1 MMKNDKLLKT
11 ERSESISYFIVEDL
25 DSVFVP
31 DTQNIS
37 SIPNSNFSNGNQET
51 NLEESSLEHMK
62 SAQENMSLANSNN
75 ILHEFFFFF

>member
-11 ERSESISYFIVEDL
+11 ERSESITYVIVEDL

-37 SIPNSNFSNGNQET
+37 SIPNSNFSNRNQEI

-62 SAQENMSLANSNN
+62 SAQENINLANSNHV
-75 ILHEFFFFF
+75 LHEILFFF